1 MVTSITVGNPNSS
14 AAENNGFNFAQIQEN
29 FSKYIVTPVNA
40 FGLGGFVFDIEG
52 ENTITLTSDITDHY
66 LEDNSAA
73 QDHIAVKPQIV
84 SLRSYVGELVY
95 QVDPNTNTNLQ
106 KAVQK
111 LTILNAYLP
120 VLSKAAQQIQSS
132 LTLGSQAFTSGGV
145 LKLASSA
152 LRPPVL
158 NNIVDLWALTKNL
171 NPAAN
176 KQQQAYLYFKA
187 LQEQKMLVSL
197 QTPFEFVTNMAIET
211 IVATQ
216 EETTRTMSDF
226 SITLKKIRTV
236 SVASVE
242 FDPNKYQNRSQ
253 QQAQGTAEQGNNQG
267 QDSSLTSPLLKIK
280 ENLGSLLDG

>member
-1 MVTSITVGNPNSS
+1 MVTSINVGNPQSS
-14 AAENNGFNFAQIQEN
+14 AAQDNGFNFAQIQEN

-40 FGLGGFVFDIEG
+40 FGLGGFVFDVEG

-66 LEDNSAA
+66 LEDNSAV
-73 QDHIAVKPQIV
+73 QDHIAIKPQIV
-84 SLRSYVGELVY
+84 TLRSYVGELVY
-95 QVDPNTNTNLQ
+95 QVDATTNTNLQ

-132 LTLGSQAFTSGGV
+132 LTLGSQSFTSGGV

-152 LRPPVL
+152 LRPPIL

-171 NPAAN
+171 NPAAS

-187 LQEQKMLVSL
+187 LQEQKILVSL
-197 QTPFEFVTNMAIET
+197 QTPFEFVTNMAIES

-216 EETTRTMSDF
+216 TEDTRTMSDF
-226 SITLKKIRTV
+226 SVTLKKIRTV
-236 SVASVE
+236 SVRSIE

-267 QDSSLTSPLLKIK
+267 QDSTLVSPLLKIK
-280 ENLGSLLDG
+280 ENLGSLIDG